1 MPLGAPRRQQRNAQD
16 GQCHSQDELQD
27 TMGPSPLYA
36 SCAQAARKELEMP
49 PRCCC
54 SLLMLTDGCPVVQS
68 SPAACLGIS
77 PHSTVSHRLLHPQLC
92 HIAQLTSTVPCSTAE
107 VTHCSPLPSLLSAPL
122 PSLSTALLPTAQ
134 LKTVFPTAHFNPA
147 ASSTAYLTPTALHS
161 TAHPTGSTL
170 SLCPSPPKLLPIAHF
185 TGSAVCQLPTS
196 LISLSSEWLRDNTA
210 PHFLPP
216 RSTAPLNVLTAGT

>member
-1 MPLGAPRRQQRNAQD
+1 MAAQSSRAALLPVLEYLLTAL
-16 GQCHSQDELQD
+16 CPTAYCTHSSAAL
-27 TMGPSPLYA
+27 PSSPLQLRA
-36 SCAQAARKELEMP
+36 PLLRSPTAAHCIPCSLP
-49 PRCCC
+49 HCPVYPQHC
-54 SLLMLTDGCPVVQS
+54 SLLPS
-68 SPAACLGIS
+68 S
-77 PHSTVSHRLLHPQLC
+77 
-92 HIAQLTSTVPCSTAE
+92 
-107 VTHCSPLPSLLSAPL
+107 
-122 PSLSTALLPTAQ
+122 
-134 LKTVFPTAHFNPA
+134 LKAVFPTAHFNPA

-196 LISLSSEWLRDNTA
+196 PISLSSEWLRDNTA